1 MQTLC
6 APHCPHTAAQ
16 DKNCSTAREMED
28 QASYKKRQPGMLQA
42 ETSQIQ
48 VFSPGETRM
57 PRHKMETGLER
68 WFNWT
73 LKKKKYI

>member
-1 MQTLC
+1 
-6 APHCPHTAAQ
+6 
-16 DKNCSTAREMED
+16 MED
-28 QASYKKRQPGMLQA
+28 QASYKKGNLECFRKRQPGMLQA

-68 WFNWT
+68 
-73 LKKKKYI
+73 